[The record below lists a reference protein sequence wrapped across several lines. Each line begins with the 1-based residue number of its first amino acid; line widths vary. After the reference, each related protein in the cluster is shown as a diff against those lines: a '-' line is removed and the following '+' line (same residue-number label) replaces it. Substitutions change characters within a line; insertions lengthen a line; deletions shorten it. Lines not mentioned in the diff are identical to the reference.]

1 MTNYLNNLKAGER
14 EVVITETCAITVER
28 ASRGAFA
35 TMTDAGHPMNGEYAF
50 ATIASWA
57 FEMLMDKIAAGV
69 AA

>member
-1 MTNYLNNLKAGER
+1 MANYLNNLKAGEK
-14 EVVITETCAITVER
+14 ETIITESCAVTVER
-28 ASRGAFA
+28 TSRGSFA

-50 ATIASWA
+50 ATLASWA